1 MNNRR
6 ISKHPFDLYCWFFQ
20 VVAVLCLTSIV
31 IWLCLVPKNPIFTIV
46 DFSFLFFNIKNSS
59 LHSDNN
65 SVILNLEIFNPNKGK
80 SIYYNDINFAL
91 NYNGLVVGKN
101 STKGFY
107 QGHKIITRKEVQMY
121 IVDELFWQEIGNG
134 RSIDFVVGLE
144 TTVKFKILAWRT
156 KPRWLKY
163 VAYMSNVTMSTNG
176 TISSEKLVNLYPKSL
191 HLWHKTETNS
201 IVFCYVI
208 YIYMLT
214 KCHKLKKG

>member
-191 HLWHKTETNS
+191 HL
-201 IVFCYVI
+201 
-208 YIYMLT
+208 
-214 KCHKLKKG
+214 